1 MGMLVLAIVS
11 VVAFAAMRLSMNIIF
26 RVLDSVNSEDS
37 RKTIRYAMLII
48 TPVLWFI
55 IYFFPV
61 EYGGP
66 PKVFNLW
73 LMIWSVKTICYF
85 MAPAL
90 VAVLVSMYLKSKKN

>member
-26 RVLDSVNSEDS
+26 RTLDSVKSDDS

-48 TPVLWFI
+48 TPVLWVI

-66 PKVFNLW
+66 PKIFNLW
-73 LMIWSVKTICYF
+73 LMIWSLKTICYF

-90 VAVLVSMYLKSKKN
+90 VAVLVSMYLKGKKE